1 MPIPVDTARVRRAEE
16 VVLARAHRRPDLGRP
31 RNAEAVQRLVEVHA
45 AAVHPLLEVDE
56 APASG

>member
-1 MPIPVDTARVRRAEE
+1 MPIPVDTARVRRAEQ

-45 AAVHPLLEVDE
+45 AVHPLLEVDE